1 MISKRNAEHYSW
13 GEGCDGWHL
22 VKSPDLSVIQEQ
34 MPPRTSETRHSHARS
49 RQFFFI
55 LSGTLTIE
63 VEGECHL
70 LGPQEGLEV
79 PPEQAH
85 QVLNESDASAEFVVV
100 SQPPSHGDRK
110 SEEAGRR
117 HHV

>member
-1 MISKRNAEHYSW
+1 
-13 GEGCDGWHL
+13 
-22 VKSPDLSVIQEQ
+22 
-34 MPPRTSETRHSHARS
+34 
-49 RQFFFI
+49 
-55 LSGTLTIE
+55 
-63 VEGECHL
+63 
-70 LGPQEGLEV
+70 LEV